1 MSEEKKK
8 RKTDWVSFNDL
19 TPEEKQSLHKELENA
34 LTAPLPQHIKKVVE
48 ALSEWETSEEF
59 LRQFQEVIISND
71 G

>member
-1 MSEEKKK
+1 MSEEKKE